1 MSNTMQSKIQSLA
14 SQFASGVIDIMLGS
28 SLEEITGGKSSTSM
42 VASSKAS
49 SSTKSPGKTKK
60 SKTGRLA
67 RRSEEDIAEVVGK
80 IVGLLKSK
88 PEGLR
93 AEQIRDELGLDVR
106 EMPRPLA
113 DALASKQLTKKG
125 DKRATTYFAGTAKK
139 AFAKAKP
146 AKGATKAKPAKAK
159 AKPATKKATTAKK
172 VATKAKAKSTKKA
185 PAAKAKST
193 KKVPEGGGVA
203 PLEFI
208 GGDE

>member
-1 MSNTMQSKIQSLA
+1 
-14 SQFASGVIDIMLGS
+14 
-28 SLEEITGGKSSTSM
+28 
-42 VASSKAS
+42 
-49 SSTKSPGKTKK
+49 
-60 SKTGRLA
+60 
-67 RRSEEDIAEVVGK
+67 
-80 IVGLLKSK
+80 
-88 PEGLR
+88 
-93 AEQIRDELGLDVR
+93 
-106 EMPRPLA
+106 MPRPLA

-159 AKPATKKATTAKK
+159 AKPATKAKAKPATKKATTAKK